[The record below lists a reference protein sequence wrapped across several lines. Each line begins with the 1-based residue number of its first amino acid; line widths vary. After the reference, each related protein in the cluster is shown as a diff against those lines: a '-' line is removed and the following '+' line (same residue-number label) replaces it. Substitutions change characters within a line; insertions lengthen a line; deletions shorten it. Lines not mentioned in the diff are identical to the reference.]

1 MVTESIFLTDGREI
15 KIKASG
21 ATPRLY
27 RNLFFRDIFDDM
39 DQFTKGYA
47 KAVFSGINAVAKDEE
62 EEKDSEKKLEDII
75 KTPEIDSESDL
86 SMEDM
91 TTAENMLYALSEGVI
106 YEIQDETVVKKKYE
120 SVEKMLETMS
130 AADLFLCM
138 PYINLLWL
146 KNLNTL
152 EKSVA
157 DEEEE
162 NLKKKQD

>member
-1 MVTESIFLTDGREI
+1 MVTENIFLTDGREI

-39 DQFTKGYA
+39 DKFTKGYA
-47 KAVFSGINAVAKDEE
+47 QAVFSGINAVAKNEE
-62 EEKDSEKKLEDII
+62 EQGGEKKPEDII

-91 TTAENMLYALSEGVI
+91 TIAENMLYALSEGVI
-106 YEIQDETVVKKKYE
+106 YEMQDETVVKKKYE
-120 SVEKMLETMS
+120 SVEKMLEAMS

-152 EKSVA
+152 E
-157 DEEEE
+157 DTELEEEEE